1 MATATATAADFKEV
15 TMDVTLNTT
24 STEEETSGQVG
35 GTRRRQRR
43 ARRRTQVGG
52 EELSADTSLGRAS
65 TVAVEKA
72 GGPAQPSVSVSVS
85 VKPVGAPAP
94 TAPTPVTT
102 ANQVGGAN
110 PKVVIAPPK
119 KRPPKLLLVPGAKTH
134 AAARAAALQKT
145 FKAHKVR
152 VLIDNTA
159 KTQRRRRLTLQAVE
173 AMTENQL
180 RDAAVAARL
189 SRRETV
195 EKVPIPLLR
204 QMLKDYRMMRGM
216 LL

>member
-1 MATATATAADFKEV
+1 MAAADLKEV
-15 TMDVTLNTT
+15 IMDLNPTT
-24 STEEETSGQVG
+24 TEEETEQIG
-35 GTRRRQRR
+35 GSRTRKRQKK

-52 EELSADTSLGRAS
+52 DMDSLSADTTLGKAS

-72 GGPAQPSVSVSVS
+72 GGGGHLLAPPP
-85 VKPVGAPAP
+85 PVPTSAPV
-94 TAPTPVTT
+94 PTPTPSQ
-102 ANQVGGAN
+102 AGGGPS

-134 AAARAAALQKT
+134 SAARAAALQKT

-159 KTQRRRRLTLQAVE
+159 KTQRRRRQTIQAVE
-173 AMTENQL
+173 AMTDSQL
-180 RDAAVAARL
+180 RDAAVVARL

-195 EKVPIPLLR
+195 EKVPISLLR

-216 LL
+216 LI

>member
-1 MATATATAADFKEV
+1 MATDFKEV
-15 TMDVTLNTT
+15 TMDVTLSSPPTP
-24 STEEETSGQVG
+24 EEEATAGQLG

-52 EELSADTSLGRAS
+52 GGDLAADTTLGGAS
-65 TVAVEKA
+65 TVAVEKTGA
-72 GGPAQPSVSVSVS
+72 PNSVSVSVS
-85 VKPVGAPAP
+85 VKPAVPAV
-94 TAPTPVTT
+94 PVVAAIPAT
-102 ANQVGGAN
+102 NQVGGAQ
-110 PKVVIAPPK
+110 KVVIAPPK

-159 KTQRRRRLTLQAVE
+159 KTQRRRRQTLQAVE
-173 AMTENQL
+173 AMTESQL